1 LNQAFLGGVTL
12 FSVGGRYAVNNM
24 VWQLNVDNA
33 ADKRYW
39 AGAARAWRPAH
50 RV

>member
-33 ADKRYW
+33 ADKRTGL
-39 AGAARAWRPAH
+39 APARAWRPVR